1 MSKRM
6 KNFISD
12 HTKSWKKLFC
22 VKFVLKYKIL
32 TQKKSVKQAK
42 LIQTVMCK
50 LSGWFSLIYIL
61 FPIKAQENLDV
72 HVGDL

>member
-1 MSKRM
+1 M
-6 KNFISD
+6 
-12 HTKSWKKLFC
+12 
-22 VKFVLKYKIL
+22 LKYKIL

-61 FPIKAQENLDV
+61 FPIKAQENLGV